1 MFDPHWRKIWRDTWL
16 NKTRSLL
23 VVLSIAVGSFAVGT
37 VAHMW
42 VVVGQDLKQ
51 SYQEI
56 NPAQVIIYT
65 EEGFDEDFITFIRKL
80 PQVAA
85 VSARRST
92 LMKFQP
98 APDEA
103 WYPIEV
109 IATSDYEQLEV
120 NRILPEKL
128 FVPDPPAW
136 PEPEVWPPPDKAFLL
151 ERTSLVLAT
160 LGFGR
165 EAQQGMSIL
174 VETAAGKQRIVP
186 LPGLVYDL
194 SQTSAP
200 FSGMACAFITFDTLS
215 WFGLSTSFNE
225 LHIIVD
231 TQESDWQTLKTAAR
245 NIQDRVERA
254 GYTVVK
260 VEVPEPGKLPQDNLY
275 QAITLILGAMG
286 AFSLFLAIFLII
298 NTISALLIQ
307 QMQQIG
313 VMKAVGARPFHLISM
328 YLGMV
333 TLLGVLSLAIAIP
346 LSIFVAGNAI
356 NVMAYFIN
364 YNMSQFR
371 VEPSVI
377 ILQVA
382 VAIGVPLLAALY
394 PIIAGT
400 RITIRE
406 AISSYGLSS
415 DNFTRKSWLNKL
427 LEQLKG
433 VPRPILLSLHNTF
446 RRRLRLGLTLLTLT
460 LAGAAVMAVISVRA
474 SMDATLDEAVE
485 YWQFDVQVQLER
497 PYRIPA
503 LTHQIQQL
511 SGITTIESWGGE
523 AAYRIR
529 PDESSSESF
538 FVTALPADTSM
549 LNPNLLDGRWLQPGD
564 TNQLVINNYLHSLE
578 PDIEMG
584 DTIQLKL
591 DGRERLWQVIGVVKT
606 VGNIPQAYAN
616 YDHFAILTRDI
627 DMASSIQVTLL
638 EDDAAAQDEMAQ
650 QIEKQLTDAGY
661 RVSGSFTNHEQRSQ
675 SETFFD
681 IVAMQLLIMAALMVL
696 VGGLGLTGTMSLNV
710 IERTRE
716 IGVMRAVGASDT
728 AVLQIFI
735 TEGILIGL
743 LSWFFGL
750 ALAIP
755 LGAVLSETV
764 GIRFLN
770 APLNYTFSLPGALIW
785 LLMMIMLSIGATYL
799 PAQQAAQMTIR
810 EVLAYE

>member
-56 NPAQVIIYT
+56 NPAQVIVYT

-80 PQVAA
+80 PQVEA

-92 LMKFQP
+92 IMKFQP
-98 APDEA
+98 APNEA
-103 WYPIEV
+103 WYPIQV

-120 NRILPEKL
+120 NRILPEQL
-128 FVPDPPAW
+128 FVPDPAAW
-136 PEPEVWPPPDKAFLL
+136 PEPEVWPPPDRAFLL

-165 EAQQGMSIL
+165 ETQQGMSIL
-174 VETAAGKQRIVP
+174 VETAAGKQRTVP

-200 FSGMACAFITFDTLS
+200 FSGMAHAFITFDTLP
-215 WFGLSTSFNE
+215 WFGLPTSFNE
-225 LHIIVD
+225 LHLVVD
-231 TQESDWQTLKTAAR
+231 AHETDWQTLKTTAR

-286 AFSLFLAIFLII
+286 TFSLFLAIFLII

-333 TLLGVLSLAIAIP
+333 TLLGSLSLVIAIP

-364 YNMSQFR
+364 YSMSQFH

-377 ILQVA
+377 ILQA
-382 VAIGVPLLAALY
+382 TVAIGVPLLAALY

-415 DNFTRKSWLNKL
+415 DTFNRKSWLNKL

-433 VPRPILLSLHNTF
+433 LPRPILLSLHNTF

-460 LAGAAVMAVISVRA
+460 LAGAMVMAVISVRA

-511 SGITTIESWGGE
+511 SGITAVESWGGE

-529 PDESSSESF
+529 ADESSSESF
-538 FVTALPADTSM
+538 FVTALPAETDM

-564 TNQLVINNYLHSLE
+564 TNQLIINNYLHSLE
-578 PDIEMG
+578 PDIKMG

-591 DGRERLWQVIGVVKT
+591 DGRESLWQVVGVVKT
-606 VGNIPQAYAN
+606 VGNIAQAYAN
-616 YDHFAILTRDI
+616 YDHFVTLTRDI

-638 EDDAAAQDEMAQ
+638 ENDAAVQDEMAQ
-650 QIEKQLTDAGY
+650 QIEKQLTDSGH

-681 IVAMQLLIMAALMVL
+681 IVAVQLLIMAALMVL
-696 VGGLGLTGTMSLNV
+696 VGGFGLMGTMSLNV

-728 AVLQIFI
+728 AILQIFI
-735 TEGILIGL
+735 TEGVLIGL

-770 APLNYTFSLPGALIW
+770 APLNYTFSLSGALIW
-785 LLMMIMLSIGATYL
+785 LFMMILLSIGATYF
-799 PAQQAAQMTIR
+799 PAQQAVQMTIR